1 MAFDGSEPRS
11 EEWKAGAQAVINSMR
26 RDTDRLLTELP
37 PADETVKLR
46 NAVHMLADAYEKTIN
61 P

>member
-1 MAFDGSEPRS
+1 MAFDGNEPSS

-37 PADETVKLR
+37 PAHGTVKLR
-46 NAVHMLADAYEKTIN
+46 NAVHMLADVYEKTIN
-61 P
+61 S